1 VLSHSVLREAGQ
13 IGPSEIAHQ
22 AAGSVIVVPAMAESF
37 EVVDRE
43 RLEVVLDPSF
53 VESLDALSLAD
64 VRERRDRALA
74 EREYLS
80 YLRRLLQ
87 TRYDL
92 LSAERDRR
100 AAGEATQPLVERLTS
115 ILSEGGRQVPSRGE
129 AVRTTLSEEDVN
141 RAEERAAA
149 VLGPFGL
156 HNPDSLDDAQVAAAL
171 DALEAEERGV
181 SADRLAVLRVHDRL
195 QEELKRRFRE
205 DPASITREA

>member
-1 VLSHSVLREAGQ
+1 MTH
-13 IGPSEIAHQ
+13 
-22 AAGSVIVVPAMAESF
+22 SF
-37 EVVDRE
+37 EAADRE
-43 RLEVVLDPSF
+43 RLDEVLDPSF
-53 VESLDALSLAD
+53 VEALDALSLSD

-100 AAGEATQPLVERLTS
+100 AAGAESPPLVERLAS
-115 ILSEGGRQVPSRGE
+115 ILSEGGRHASSRGE
-129 AVRTTLSEEDVN
+129 AVRTTIPDQDMM
-141 RAEERAAA
+141 RAEERTTA
-149 VLGPFGL
+149 VLGPFDL
-156 HNPDSLDDAQVAAAL
+156 SRAESLDEAQIVAAL
-171 DALEAEERGV
+171 DALEREERSV
-181 SADRLAVLRVHDRL
+181 SADRLAVLRVHDQL